1 MNETEKRRRC
11 GALLTTMR
19 GIVAAAESA
28 GADDLTAGQQTD
40 YDAAA
45 REFDGLAAGLGMTPI
60 GPTDKALRSISAAV
74 AAADAA
80 ASKPLH
86 EPTRLEPMNEGGS
99 YPGDSIRRLVPGE
112 IRTLTP
118 SEKLEDVVGRSEA
131 PAGAVGGY
139 IRALVTGNP
148 AHLPD
153 YWRAQSIGIGSAG
166 GFTVPVDL
174 SARLID
180 RARAASVVNQA
191 GATTVPMATAEM
203 TLARLATGAT
213 TAWKSENA
221 AATAGD
227 LTFERVN
234 LRART
239 LIAYLKS
246 SVELAEDSPNYGE
259 AVERELAQAL
269 AIELDRACMFGTG
282 AANEPL
288 GIANQTGIGTTAI
301 GGALTRY
308 TNVGTAVRDVR
319 AANHDPDFLFLAP
332 RTWGFFD
339 ALADTTNQPLRPPAS
354 WEQLRKFPT
363 TSVPITQGAGS
374 DTTLIVGRGAEILVG
389 VRSEIVI
396 EASRQ
401 ASDGTDRAFPQLQVF
416 IRAYLRADAALAH
429 PAAFHTLTGVSS

>member
-1 MNETEKRRRC
+1 MNEHERRLRL
-11 GALLTTMR
+11 GVLMSTMR
-19 GIVAAAESA
+19 GIVGAAEA
-28 GADDLTAGQQTD
+28 AHADNLTTAQQSD
-40 YDAAA
+40 YDAAS
-45 REFDGLAAGLGMTPI
+45 REFDTLAAGLGLAPV
-60 GPTDKALRSISAAV
+60 GPTDQALRSISDAV
-74 AAADAA
+74 NAADR
-80 ASKPLH
+80 SLSQPLH
-86 EPTRLEPMNEGGS
+86 EPTRLEPQND
-99 YPGDSIRRLVPGE
+99 GDASVRRLAPGE
-112 IRTLTP
+112 VRTLKP
-118 SEKLEDVVGRSEA
+118 SEKLEGVTGRSDA
-131 PAGAVGGY
+131 PPGAVGGY

-166 GFTVPVDL
+166 GFTVPTDL

-180 RARAASVVNQA
+180 RARAASVVNQS
-191 GATTVPMATAEM
+191 GALTVPMDSAEL

-213 TAWKSENA
+213 VAWKSENA

-227 LTFERVN
+227 LTFERVT

-239 LIAYLKS
+239 LIAYIKS
-246 SVELAEDSPNYGE
+246 SVELAEDSPNYGD

-269 AIELDRACMFGTG
+269 AIELDRAAMFGTG

-308 TNVGTAVRDVR
+308 TNIGTAVSSIR

-339 ALADTTNQPLRPPAS
+339 ALADTTNQPLLPPAS
-354 WEQLRKFPT
+354 WNQLRKFPT

-374 DTTLIVGRGAEILVG
+374 DTTLIVGRGEEILVG
-389 VRSEIVI
+389 VRTEVAI

-401 ASDGTDRAFPQLQVF
+401 ASDSTDRAFPQLMVF
-416 IRAYLRADAALAH
+416 IRAYLRADVALAH

>member
-19 GIVAAAESA
+19 GIIAAAESA
-28 GADDLTAGQQTD
+28 GAADLTAGQQTD

-45 REFDGLAAGLGMTPI
+45 REFDGLAAGLGLTPI
-60 GPTDKALRSISAAV
+60 GPTDKVLRSISAAV

-80 ASKPLH
+80 ASRPLL
-86 EPTRLEPMNEGGS
+86 EPTRLEPHNDGEPS
-99 YPGDSIRRLVPGE
+99 FRRLVPGE
-112 IRTLTP
+112 IRTLAP
-118 SEKLEDVVGRSEA
+118 SEKLEDVVGRSVA

-139 IRALVTGNP
+139 IRALVTGNA
-148 AHLPD
+148 AHLPE
-153 YWRAQSIGIGSAG
+153 YWRAQSVGIGSAG

-191 GATTVPMATAEM
+191 GATTVPMDTAEM

-239 LIAYLKS
+239 LIAYIKS
-246 SVELAEDSPNYGE
+246 SVELAEDSPNYGD

-269 AIELDRACMFGTG
+269 AIELDRACMFGSG

-288 GIANQTGIGTTAI
+288 GIANQTGIGTTAV

-308 TNVGTAVRDVR
+308 TNVGTAVRDVK

-339 ALADTTNQPLRPPAS
+339 ALADTTNQPLRPPES
-354 WEQLRKFPT
+354 WQSLRKFPT

-374 DTTLIVGRGAEILVG
+374 DTTLIVGRGEEILVG

-401 ASDGTDRAFPQLQVF
+401 ASDSTDRAFPQLQVF
-416 IRAYLRADAALAH
+416 IRAYLRADVALAH